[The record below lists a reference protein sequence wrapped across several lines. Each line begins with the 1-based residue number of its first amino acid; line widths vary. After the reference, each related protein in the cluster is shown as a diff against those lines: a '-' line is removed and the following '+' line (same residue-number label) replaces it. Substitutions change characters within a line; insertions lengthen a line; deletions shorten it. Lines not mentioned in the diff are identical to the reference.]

1 MIPYLFIIQKS
12 FFRSIYQ
19 RQQRRFQMRNHIT
32 LWINFKIR
40 SVSQNLSKWLD
51 LPLKRSG
58 FYKKVYLHSTYSI
71 STFLLQFFCTV
82 FQSLFPAIIS
92 MGGEN
97 VWRNLPQICF
107 STKFPWPIYFIILS
121 HKGLCWP
128 LYVLKGHMQLGSPR
142 KVSWLA
148 ECIKYLNQ
156 LQIFF

>member
-1 MIPYLFIIQKS
+1 M
-12 FFRSIYQ
+12 
-19 RQQRRFQMRNHIT
+19 
-32 LWINFKIR
+32 
-40 SVSQNLSKWLD
+40 D

-71 STFLLQFFCTV
+71 TFLLQFFCTV

-156 LQIFF
+156 LQIFFLKNSEIHSKYESQDLTWSGPHDLVNNLYL

>member
-1 MIPYLFIIQKS
+1 MVGFTSQEIRILQKC
-12 FFRSIYQ
+12 
-19 RQQRRFQMRNHIT
+19 
-32 LWINFKIR
+32 L
-40 SVSQNLSKWLD
+40 
-51 LPLKRSG
+51 
-58 FYKKVYLHSTYSI
+58 STYI
-71 STFLLQFFCTV
+71 VLIPLFFVAIFCTV

-156 LQIFF
+156 LQIFFLKNSEIHSKYESQDLTWSGPHDLVNNLYL

>member
-1 MIPYLFIIQKS
+1 M
-12 FFRSIYQ
+12 
-19 RQQRRFQMRNHIT
+19 
-32 LWINFKIR
+32 
-40 SVSQNLSKWLD
+40 VE
-51 LPLKRSG
+51 RSG

-71 STFLLQFFCTV
+71 TFLLQFFCTV

-156 LQIFF
+156 LQIFFLKNSEIHSKYESQDLTWSGPHDLVNNLYL